1 MTVAGAALR
10 RVRLNVRRVCP
21 RAPACEYRSRRLV
34 GVDRH
39 DAYLRNFEAAVSDLT
54 TVNGQPAVALSASA
68 FYPTGGG
75 QPCDTGLLNGVAVTD
90 VIAAGEFRDVDSKA
104 RW

>member
-1 MTVAGAALR
+1 MNNLAT
-10 RVRLNVRRVCP
+10 RL
-21 RAPACEYRSRRLV
+21 YW
-34 GVDRH
+34 H

-90 VIAAGEFRDVDSKA
+90 VIADDGVVWHLLETPGGRRGAWADHLAAAF
-104 RW
+104 